1 MGKTIIG
8 IIAVVVIIAA
18 GYFFFTSKAKA
29 PSVDELGAGA
39 SAQQQGAADT
49 SAGQSL
55 KELIGLG
62 AAQKCSFDDAVTGG
76 QASGTVYVGGGKVR
90 TDFATQQ
97 GGQAVVGHSIVDGST
112 SYTWIDGM
120 KDGFK
125 VSVAAGAQQTGAAGG
140 AQGIDMEA
148 KMNYRCEPWTLDAS
162 KFAPPASVTFRD
174 MSEMMQ
180 GMMPAGR

>member
-8 IIAVVVIIAA
+8 IIAAVIIIAA
-18 GYFFFTSKAKA
+18 GFFFFAGKAKA
-29 PSVDELGAGA
+29 PAVGELTEENGAP
-39 SAQQQGAADT
+39 QQATTATG
-49 SAGQSL
+49 AGQSL

-62 AAQKCSFDDAVTGG
+62 TAQRCAFDDAVTGG

-97 GGQAVVGHSIVDGST
+97 GGKAVVGHSIVDAGF

-125 VSVAAGAQQTGAAGG
+125 VSVTPGAGQSGAPSG

-148 KMNYRCEPWTLDAS
+148 KIDYRCETWTLDAS
-162 KFAPPASVTFRD
+162 KFEPPANVTFRD
-174 MSEMMQ
+174 MSAMMQ
-180 GMMPAGR
+180 GMPAGR